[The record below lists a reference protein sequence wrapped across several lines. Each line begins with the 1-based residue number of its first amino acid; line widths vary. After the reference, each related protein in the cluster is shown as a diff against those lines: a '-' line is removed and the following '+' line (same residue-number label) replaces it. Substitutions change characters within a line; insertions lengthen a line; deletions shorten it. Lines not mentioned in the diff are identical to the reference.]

1 MIEKYIIF
9 DDYIINYEDNI
20 IGFITSD
27 IYIELDSDGVEM
39 FDQIRRSNKL
49 FKKSE
54 LIDIFKLLDV
64 EDLINQL
71 IEIGVVN
78 FTTKNKVIKSDK
90 NIETNRD
97 MLIKIIYF
105 ISGIL
110 SVCNIYFLVSN
121 FESIFILNIAYFKN
135 TVFLFIFMFF
145 LQTVLSAIHELGHF
159 LAARFLNVYADFN
172 ISQRFLLFMVFE
184 CKMNGVWILKKH
196 QRVFPMLGGILM
208 DNLIIF
214 ICSVLIFSN
223 LFNNIWLFTILFI
236 QYTKMLYHLLIP
248 FKTDLYYLLLFRLH
262 NSTREKSIMKASYII
277 GYTFI
282 IPLIIIYLVQLIN
295 LINYMKNTPMIQN
308 MLVVIILVIPIIL
321 FFYEKRGNNA

>member
-1 MIEKYIIF
+1 
-9 DDYIINYEDNI
+9 
-20 IGFITSD
+20 
-27 IYIELDSDGVEM
+27 
-39 FDQIRRSNKL
+39 
-49 FKKSE
+49 
-54 LIDIFKLLDV
+54 
-64 EDLINQL
+64 
-71 IEIGVVN
+71 
-78 FTTKNKVIKSDK
+78 
-90 NIETNRD
+90 
-97 MLIKIIYF
+97 
-105 ISGIL
+105 
-110 SVCNIYFLVSN
+110 
-121 FESIFILNIAYFKN
+121 
-135 TVFLFIFMFF
+135 MFF

-248 FKTDLYYLLLFRLH
+248 FKTDLYYLLLFRFH
-262 NSTREKSIMKASYII
+262 NSTREKSIMKASYFI

-308 MLVVIILVIPIIL
+308 ILVVIILVIPIIL